1 MPDTEPRLKSAL
13 AGLEPPVRLVDHIGA
28 AAAADDPVV
37 AVTRL
42 ERLERVANLHG
53 RVSLMQNLVVI
64 EGAALMSG
72 GALSP
77 AARTVTVRKQ
87 PENHPHTPKTTG
99 KGQGLCV
106 RPSQWW
112 GGPALPAATHNP
124 RRTYRIEE

>member
-28 AAAADDPVV
+28 AAAADDPAV

-53 RVSLMQNLVVI
+53 RVSLMQNLVVF

-72 GALSP
+72 GALSQ
-77 AARTVTVRKQ
+77 AARPVDVRKQ
-87 PENHPHTPKTTG
+87 PDHHP
-99 KGQGLCV
+99 
-106 RPSQWW
+106 RPSIHT
-112 GGPALPAATHNP
+112 GRAAGLRDRRCP
-124 RRTYRIEE
+124 RTEDRKSTRLKSSP

>member
-28 AAAADDPVV
+28 AAAADDPAV

-53 RVSLMQNLVVI
+53 RVSLMQNLVVF

-72 GALSP
+72 GALSQ
-77 AARTVTVRKQ
+77 AARPVDVRKQ
-87 PENHPHTPKTTG
+87 PEDRKSTRLNSGH
-99 KGQGLCV
+99 
-106 RPSQWW
+106 
-112 GGPALPAATHNP
+112 
-124 RRTYRIEE
+124 